1 MSSSSSRVD
10 DSYFLDTLTSQE
22 LSRLLTDTNYI
33 PALEYAFQQESV
45 TTTTL
50 QSYNFLSLTID
61 ALEQE
66 LERHQVE
73 RKHLLARLMKDRQ
86 FTRNIPPILRNFCD
100 PRSLRRRKRQT
111 PYQRLSSLSTPLS
124 TTTRLHI
131 ANDPSSLGSVDNPI
145 VIDDENEIHTH

>member
-10 DSYFLDTLTSQE
+10 DSYFLDTLTSRE

-33 PALEYAFQQESV
+33 PALEYAFQQESA
-45 TTTTL
+45 TMTIL

-73 RKHLLARLMKDRQ
+73 REHLLARLMKDQQ
-86 FTRNIPPILRNFCD
+86 FTRNIPPLLRNFHD
-100 PRSLRRRKRQT
+100 PRSLR
-111 PYQRLSSLSTPLS
+111 
-124 TTTRLHI
+124 
-131 ANDPSSLGSVDNPI
+131 
-145 VIDDENEIHTH
+145 

>member
-10 DSYFLDTLTSQE
+10 DSYFLDTLTSRE

-33 PALEYAFQQESV
+33 PALEYAFQQESA

-66 LERHQVE
+66 LERHQIE
-73 RKHLLARLMKDRQ
+73 REHLLTRLMKDQQ
-86 FTRNIPPILRNFCD
+86 FTRNIPPILRNFRD
-100 PRSLRRRKRQT
+100 PRSLRRRKRHF
-111 PYQRLSSLSTPLS
+111 PYQRLSPHSTPPS
-124 TTTRLHI
+124 TTTRLCI
-131 ANDPSSLGSVDNPI
+131 ANDPSSLGSINNPI
-145 VIDDENEIHTH
+145 VIEDENEFHTH

>member
-1 MSSSSSRVD
+1 MSSSSYHVD
-10 DSYFLDTLTSQE
+10 DSYFLDTLTSRE

-33 PALEYAFQQESV
+33 PALEYAFQQESA

-50 QSYNFLSLTID
+50 HSYNFLSLTID

-73 RKHLLARLMKDRQ
+73 CEHLLACLMNNRQ
-86 FTRNIPPILRNFCD
+86 FTRNIPPILRNFRD
-100 PRSLRRRKRQT
+100 PRSLLRQKRQT
-111 PYQRLSSLSTPLS
+111 PYQRLSPLSTPLS
-124 TTTRLHI
+124 TTTMLHI
-131 ANDPSSLGSVDNPI
+131 ANDPPSLGSIDNPI